1 MVKTK
6 LFNGLLYI
14 NELRMKRA
22 IKGLKSRYNL
32 ETHRLL
38 LFKPPA
44 TICW

>member
-22 IKGLKSRYNL
+22 IKGLESRYNL

-44 TICW
+44 TIFW